1 MRDTRDTRDPRDLRS
16 AKSAKSKRSSEGSI
30 DMNNGRYARFW
41 EVQGFFVTDGQTDWQ
56 TFAIVVAFATEN
68 SYADNDYLPVH
79 SGLHATPAGRYPENG
94 PKPSKIGNLFYLFSI
109 CFCVFGV
116 IMLCR
121 FPFMQVRYLWSNY
134 YSTILNSEQS
144 SRRSIPG
151 WLASNCFWSGLP
163 LHHQLYCGQRKQGF
177 CWLFES
183 EGKCHM
189 MNN

>member
-1 MRDTRDTRDPRDLRS
+1 MGDLNTTMFLHNI
-16 AKSAKSKRSSEGSI
+16 KK
-30 DMNNGRYARFW
+30 
-41 EVQGFFVTDGQTDWQ
+41 FVKPFYQRVEDDK
-56 TFAIVVAFATEN
+56 N
-68 SYADNDYLPVH
+68 LPPPNTAP
-79 SGLHATPAGRYPENG
+79 GLHSTPAGRYPENG
-94 PKPSKIGNLFYLFSI
+94 PKPSKLGNLFYLFSI

-163 LHHQLYCGQRKQGF
+163 LHHQ
-177 CWLFES
+177 
-183 EGKCHM
+183 
-189 MNN
+189 